1 MSSVSMKH
9 AAEPAPAPVEARVE
23 ASDPSISL
31 LGFGQ
36 GALAD
41 ADILKEAAGL
51 RALHAAQEHEL
62 EHDACPVTA
71 AVQVPRALL
80 SLFRHAA
87 PTYGESNVL
96 PRP

>member
-9 AAEPAPAPVEARVE
+9 AAGPAPVE
-23 ASDPSISL
+23 ASDPSISP

-36 GALAD
+36 GALDD

-62 EHDACPVTA
+62 EHESRPPA
-71 AVQVPRALL
+71 AAGQVPRALL

-87 PTYGESNVL
+87 RTYGEPNVL